1 MPSLGD
7 LTVHLGAVTQQFHRD
22 LNSAEGRLK
31 GVATAMR
38 RVVDSA
44 SKLGLAAGA
53 AGAAVIAGLVKSGL
67 SAIDTQAKLA
77 RNIGATIGGL
87 RALEMAA
94 GDAGVSQEQLAQAV
108 EQFTQ
113 RLGEAARGQGRAKDM
128 LDALGLEAEEL
139 IRMDIDTRF
148 ATIADRVRELGLNT
162 AQTADLLRQFGIRNV
177 EMVDLLRMGGD
188 AIREQG
194 REIDRLGLRLSAI
207 DASQIEAANDAM
219 GVFEDV
225 LVAVR
230 DRITVA
236 VAPLIT
242 ELSERF
248 RTMAIDAG
256 GFGDHA
262 MKGIEIGIRAFGK
275 FLDVV
280 HGVRV
285 AIKGAELILT
295 GFGAAAVSVVQIA
308 AEAFTQYI
316 DNLYAG
322 VNFAIKQLNRLPK
335 VDIPLLD
342 SVRQSDFMER
352 LREFG
357 DAARN
362 QVGVVR
368 SELHELAMTEMP
380 SSKFERFLEAVK
392 NRAREAATQLN
403 EVRAAMGNEG
413 AAGFAAE
420 EDPEQ
425 VAAEQADE
433 QNRERI
439 AARLQAIRDGLMEEE
454 ELVTEYYKRDLEAL
468 REALELKL
476 LTEEEFADLRRQ
488 LEENLMSDLADIR
501 KRGMSELE
509 KFTTSSFKNQAKT
522 VASEL
527 ANMTASVANQSKR
540 MFAINKAAGIAN
552 AIINTAEGVTKAL
565 SAYPPPLSFAMAAAQ
580 AAAGAAQ
587 IQSIKAQQFG
597 GGGAA
602 PSLAGSTPAPPVTPV
617 SDGSGPSQQRTMVI
631 KGLDPNSLFSG
642 RQLRLLAEAMIE
654 FQKDGGKVVL
664 Q

>member
-22 LNSAEGRLK
+22 LSSAEGRLK

-38 RVVDSA
+38 GVVNSA
-44 SKLGLAAGA
+44 GKLGLAAGA

-67 SAIDTQAKLA
+67 SAIDAQAKLA

-94 GDAGVSQEQLAQAV
+94 GDAGVSQEQLARAV

-139 IRMDIDTRF
+139 IRMDIDARF
-148 ATIADRVRELGLNT
+148 AAIADRVRELGLNT
-162 AQTADLLRQFGIRNV
+162 AQTADLLRQFGISNV

-194 REIDRLGLRLSAI
+194 REIDKLGLRLSAI

-262 MKGIEIGIRAFGK
+262 MRGIEIGIRAFGK

-285 AIKGAELILT
+285 SIKGAELILT

-308 AEAFTQYI
+308 AEAFTQFI
-316 DNLYAG
+316 DDLTAG

-335 VDIPLLD
+335 VDIPLID
-342 SVRQSDFMER
+342 SVRQSGFMER

-380 SSKFERFLEAVK
+380 SSKFEGFLEDVK

-403 EVRAAMGNEG
+403 EVRAAMGKG
-413 AAGFAAE
+413 AEGFAVE

-433 QNRERI
+433 QNRKRVE
-439 AARLQAIRDGLMEEE
+439 ARLQAIRDGLMEEE
-454 ELVTEYYKRDLEAL
+454 ELITEYYKRDLEAL

-565 SAYPPPLSFAMAAAQ
+565 SAYPPPISFTMAAAQ

-617 SDGSGPSQQRTMVI
+617 SGGSEPSQQRTMVI

-642 RQLRLLAEAMIE
+642 RQLRSLAEAMIE

>member
-67 SAIDTQAKLA
+67 SAIDAQAKLS
-77 RNIGATIGGL
+77 RSIGATIGGL
-87 RALEMAA
+87 RALEKAA
-94 GDAGVSQEQLAQAV
+94 GDAGVSQDQLARAV

-113 RLGEAARGQGRAKDM
+113 RLGEAARGQGKTKDM

-139 IRMDIDTRF
+139 IRMDIDARF
-148 ATIADRVRELGLNT
+148 AAIADRVKELGLNA
-162 AQTADLLRQFGIRNV
+162 AQTADLLRQLGISNV
-177 EMVDLLRMGGD
+177 QMVDLLRMGGD
-188 AIREQG
+188 AIREQA
-194 REIDRLGLRLSAI
+194 REVDRLGLRLSAI
-207 DASQIEAANDAM
+207 DVSQIEAANNAM
-219 GVFEDV
+219 GIFQDV

-248 RTMAIDAG
+248 RTLAIDAG

-262 MKGIEIGIRAFGK
+262 MRGIEIGIRAFGK

-308 AEAFTQYI
+308 AEALTQFI
-316 DNLYAG
+316 DDLNSG

-335 VDIPLLD
+335 VDIPLID
-342 SVRQSDFMER
+342 SVRQSGFMER

-368 SELHELAMTEMP
+368 AELHELAMTEMP
-380 SSKFERFLEAVK
+380 SSKFEGFLEAVK
-392 NRAREAATQLN
+392 NRAQEAATQLN
-403 EVRAAMGNEG
+403 EVRAAMGEG
-413 AAGFAAE
+413 AVGFAAE

-433 QNRERI
+433 QYRKRVE
-439 AARLQAIRDGLMEEE
+439 ARLQAIRDGLMEEE

-488 LEENLMSDLADIR
+488 LEENLMSDLAAIR
-501 KRGMSELE
+501 ERGMSELE

-540 MFAINKAAGIAN
+540 MFAINKASGIAN

-617 SDGSGPSQQRTMVI
+617 SDGSGSSQQRTMVI